1 MKSIFDIMEKI
12 EVKTERCSKDDR
24 YLFIRIAIRDI
35 LYGPVYLYDTM
46 LKKFEHVVLMKRI
59 IPGHEVVAIYEA
71 NDNKTYYA
79 TKIDR
84 ECVRGCMG
92 ILIDT
97 DAVMKELTDN
107 IEYTEKLIKRYYAD
121 NLL

>member
-1 MKSIFDIMEKI
+1 MQPIFDIMEKI
-12 EVKTERCSKDDR
+12 EIDFERSSKDNR
-24 YLFIRIAIRDI
+24 YLFIRVVIRDT
-35 LYGPVYLYDTM
+35 LYRPVYLYDTI
-46 LKKFEHVVLMKRI
+46 LKKFEHVVLMKRKI
-59 IPGHEVVAIYEA
+59 SGSEVVAIYEA

-84 ECVRGCMG
+84 ERVRSCMG

-97 DAVMKELTDN
+97 DVVTKELTDN
-107 IEYTEKLIKRYYAD
+107 IEYTEKLIKRYYVD

>member
-24 YLFIRIAIRDI
+24 YIFIRIAIRDT
-35 LYGPVYLYDTM
+35 LYGPVYLYDTI
-46 LKKFEHVVLMKRI
+46 LKKFEHVVLMKRKI
-59 IPGHEVVAIYEA
+59 SGSEVVAIYEA

-79 TKIDR
+79 TKVDK
-84 ECVRGCMG
+84 EVVRGCIG
-92 ILIDT
+92 VIIDT

-107 IEYTEKLIKRYYAD
+107 IEYTEKLIEKSYID

>member
-1 MKSIFDIMEKI
+1 MESIFDIMEKI
-12 EVKTERCSKDDR
+12 EVDYERCSKDGR
-24 YLFIRIAIRDI
+24 YLFIRIAIIDT

-46 LKKFEHVVLMKRI
+46 LKKFEHVVLMKRKI
-59 IPGHEVVAIYEA
+59 SGSEVVAIYEA

-84 ECVRGCMG
+84 ERIRGCIG
-92 ILIDT
+92 TLIDT
-97 DAVMKELTDN
+97 DIVMKELTDN
-107 IEYTEKLIKRYYAD
+107 IEYTEKLIEKSYIG